1 MFGRAFC
8 NVFSEKSN
16 VKMGKR
22 GGGGALWSRE
32 IRTESEECSLFSRD
46 SANFLTLIRS
56 SPFGFT
62 LVELLVVIAII
73 GVLIALL
80 LPAIQAAREAARRMQ
95 CSNHLKQVGIGVHN
109 FHDTRSGLPPL
120 TIFNGKATWPVLLF
134 PYIEKQSLWDTIA
147 SWRNGGSGWLDSFPN
162 GTVGDNWL
170 YYLTT
175 DATVRAETYY
185 KPFGSV
191 SIYNCPSRRS
201 SGPNFLSENNAGN
214 HQGTGPRTDYVVVD
228 FRTVLASGMANNTY
242 LHSNFPQW
250 RGPFRVSLCTF
261 RNGVT
266 GSADSDYSNLTNWE
280 PRDTFAWWQDGTT
293 NQLLIGEKFIPTYA
307 FESDNTDYF
316 GWDTGYHFSW
326 PSTHICS
333 YSRLILEDYTYCI
346 VDSPA
351 NAFYQSGGTGPNNTK
366 KISDVWG
373 SQGLPFG
380 SSHLGICNFLI
391 GDGSVRGV
399 SPTTSKHILQ
409 CLADVQDGETVKLP

>member
-1 MFGRAFC
+1 
-8 NVFSEKSN
+8 
-16 VKMGKR
+16 
-22 GGGGALWSRE
+22 
-32 IRTESEECSLFSRD
+32 
-46 SANFLTLIRS
+46 
-56 SPFGFT
+56 
-62 LVELLVVIAII
+62 VVIAII

-80 LPAIQAAREAARRMQ
+80 LPAVQAAREAARRTQ
-95 CSNHLKQVGIGVHN
+95 CTNHLKQVGIGVHN
-109 FHDTRSGLPPL
+109 FHDTRNGLPPL

-134 PYIEKQSLWDTIA
+134 PYIEKQPLWDA
-147 SWRNGGSGWLDSFPN
+147 VVSWRNGSSQGWLDSFPN
-162 GTVGDNWL
+162 STVGDNWL
-170 YYLTT
+170 YNLTT

-191 SIYNCPSRRS
+191 PIYNCPSRRS

-228 FRTVLASGMANNTY
+228 FRTVLTGGMVYNTP

-266 GSADSDYSNLTNWE
+266 GSADSDYSNLTGWE

-307 FESDNTDYF
+307 FESDHTDYF

-326 PSTHICS
+326 VGQHICS

-351 NAFYQSGGTGPNNTK
+351 NTFYQSGGTGPNNTK
-366 KISDVWG
+366 KTSDVWN
-373 SQGLPFG
+373 SDGLPFG
-380 SSHLGICNFLI
+380 SSHSGICNFLI